1 MKKNLDRPWFYRAVA
16 LVLAIL
22 LAIYIN
28 WNQQGF
34 FPQGKKSVT
43 MTTATTTET
52 IKVPLQV
59 SVDTDKYY
67 VTGYPDKVSVTLKG
81 ANALVT
87 SIINTRNFR
96 AFIDLSNLKPGSHQV
111 KIQLNGMSSQVK
123 ATLQPKLVKV
133 NIQKRKSQTF
143 PVQIEYNKSAIAKN
157 YMVGTPKSSPRLVRV
172 TGAQGE
178 VNQIDH
184 IRAKAVLTKGQA
196 TTYSREVILTAVD
209 SKNRQLNVV
218 IDPLTANISIPIYLP
233 HKSVKIKLKTSN
245 EDRNKKYSI
254 NADKNT
260 VTLYGTKNSLKTVK
274 ELPVDVNLKSITSN
288 TEKTIPLVL
297 PKGIKESDPKEIKV
311 NIEVLQSS
319 HKKSD

>member
-1 MKKNLDRPWFYRAVA
+1 MRKKFDRPWFYRLLA

-43 MTTATTTET
+43 MTTATTQET

-67 VTGYPDKVSVTLKG
+67 VTGYPDKVSVNLKG
-81 ANALVT
+81 SNALVT

-96 AFIDLSNLKPGSHQV
+96 AFIDLSSLKPGFHQV
-111 KIQLNGMSSQVK
+111 KVQLNGMNSQVK
-123 ATLQPKLVKV
+123 ASVQPKVVKV
-133 NIQKRKSQTF
+133 NIQKRKSQTL

-157 YMVGTPKSSPRLVRV
+157 YIVGTPKSNPAVVRV

-184 IRAKAVLTKGQA
+184 IRAKVTLPKGQA
-196 TTYSREVILTAVD
+196 STYNREIILMAID
-209 SKNRQLNVV
+209 SKNRQLNVA
-218 IDPLTANISIPIYLP
+218 IDPVTANINIPIYLP
-233 HKSVKIKLKTSN
+233 HKNVKIKLKTKN
-245 EDRNKKYSI
+245 GDKRKIYAI
-254 NADKNT
+254 TADKET
-260 VTLYGTKNSLKTVK
+260 VTLYGSKNVLKTIK
-274 ELPVDVNLKSITSN
+274 ELPVEVDLKSITSDE
-288 TEKTIPLVL
+288 EKTIPLVL
-297 PKGIKESDPKEIKV
+297 PKGIKESDPKDIKV
-311 NIEVLQSS
+311 NIKVSQSS
-319 HKKSD
+319 TKKN